1 MWPWPKF
8 PLELLG
14 ADDHWHL
21 SGPVCPLPDRDA
33 LDQVEHM
40 WRRGWKESM
49 KGPVKVFLQALQY
62 HNVNAVICDR
72 CKTNVHHLSLDT
84 CLGPAHLDRIWEQRE
99 QLQRRGVGYAQ
110 GRKEFWQ
117 WVQLR
122 VGAEL
127 GLNHLDGAIAAR
139 RSSGGSS
146 SCGLRQSTGPSPYS
160 GHAPAAHVDAKDHLA
175 VLHQQPAAVAG
186 ASAWASSVTR
196 VTVALEEDV
205 RVFVNDISQNMLDEF
220 RRKQMSLEL
229 CVDVC
234 RAEMRRSQPPIL
246 RHAAGSSLDQC
257 ALLAARGGP
266 RRGWFPNC
274 CVKKETRVIRIAEA
288 FNGGDYGHDYLSLE
302 AGDKVCPLE
311 HRDADDSWA
320 FGVQVL
326 QGAGSENVQGW
337 YPKAFGVPDTE
348 GALEVVYAFD
358 GGMHGQEY
366 LVLAPG
372 VRIMPVH
379 HRGADE
385 HWSYGELLG
394 SSSRLDDRLRAAKV
408 TVSGG

>member
-1 MWPWPKF
+1 MWPWPKY
-8 PLELLG
+8 PLEHLG
-14 ADDHWHL
+14 ADDHWQL
-21 SGPVCPLPDRDA
+21 SDLVCRPPDGDA

-40 WRRGWKESM
+40 TRRGWKCNM
-49 KGPVKVFLQALQY
+49 AGPVDMFLRALQ
-62 HNVNAVICDR
+62 HHDVKDVFCDR
-72 CKTNVHHLSLDT
+72 CTKWHHLSSHT
-84 CLGPAHLDRIWEQRE
+84 CGGKAHLDRIWEQRE
-99 QLQRRGVGYAQ
+99 QLRSRGVGYAQ
-110 GRKEFWQ
+110 GRAEFWQ

-122 VGAEL
+122 GGAEL

-139 RSSGGSS
+139 MSSARSS
-146 SCGLRQSTGPSPYS
+146 SCGLRQYTAIPPYS
-160 GHAPAAHVDAKDHLA
+160 GHASAADVDARGHLA
-175 VLHQQPAAVAG
+175 VLHQQPATSVAPS
-186 ASAWASSVTR
+186 ASAYSVTQAR
-196 VTVALEEDV
+196 VGSEDDV
-205 RVFVNDISQNMLDEF
+205 RALVEGISQHIREEF
-220 RRKQMSLEL
+220 RRGQSSLEL

-234 RAEMRRSQPPIL
+234 TVEMRRSQPPIL

-337 YPKAFGVPDTE
+337 YPRAFGVPDTE

-394 SSSRLDDRLRAAKV
+394 SSSRLDDRLRAAQV

>member
-1 MWPWPKF
+1 M
-8 PLELLG
+8 
-14 ADDHWHL
+14 
-21 SGPVCPLPDRDA
+21 
-33 LDQVEHM
+33 
-40 WRRGWKESM
+40 
-49 KGPVKVFLQALQY
+49 
-62 HNVNAVICDR
+62 
-72 CKTNVHHLSLDT
+72 
-84 CLGPAHLDRIWEQRE
+84 
-99 QLQRRGVGYAQ
+99 
-110 GRKEFWQ
+110 
-117 WVQLR
+117 
-122 VGAEL
+122 
-127 GLNHLDGAIAAR
+127 
-139 RSSGGSS
+139 
-146 SCGLRQSTGPSPYS
+146 
-160 GHAPAAHVDAKDHLA
+160 DAKDHLA
-175 VLHQQPAAVAG
+175 VLHQQPAALAG
-186 ASAWASSVTR
+186 TSASASSVTR
-196 VTVALEEDV
+196 VTVASEDDV
-205 RVFVNDISQNMLDEF
+205 RVLVNDISQNMLDEF
-220 RRKQMSLEL
+220 CRGQLSLEL

-234 RAEMRRSQPPIL
+234 RVETRRIQPPTV
-246 RHAAGSSLDQC
+246 SSLDQC

-266 RRGWFPNC
+266 CRGWFPNC
-274 CVKKETRVIRIAEA
+274 CVKKETPVIRIAEA

-337 YPKAFGVPDTE
+337 YPRAFGVPDTE

-358 GGMHGQEY
+358 GGKYGQEY

-394 SSSRLDDRLRAAKV
+394 SSSRLDDRLRAAQV

>member
-1 MWPWPKF
+1 M
-8 PLELLG
+8 
-14 ADDHWHL
+14 
-21 SGPVCPLPDRDA
+21 
-33 LDQVEHM
+33 
-40 WRRGWKESM
+40 
-49 KGPVKVFLQALQY
+49 
-62 HNVNAVICDR
+62 
-72 CKTNVHHLSLDT
+72 
-84 CLGPAHLDRIWEQRE
+84 
-99 QLQRRGVGYAQ
+99 
-110 GRKEFWQ
+110 
-117 WVQLR
+117 QLR

-127 GLNHLDGAIAAR
+127 GLNHLDGAIATR

-196 VTVALEEDV
+196 VTVASEEDV

-220 RRKQMSLEL
+220 RQKQMSLEL

-234 RAEMRRSQPPIL
+234 RVETRRSQPPIL
-246 RHAAGSSLDQC
+246 THAAVSSLDQC

-266 RRGWFPNC
+266 CRGWFPNC
-274 CVKKETRVIRIAEA
+274 CVKKETPVIRIAEA

-337 YPKAFGVPDTE
+337 YPRAFGVPDTE
-348 GALEVVYAFD
+348 GALEVVCAFD
-358 GGMHGQEY
+358 GGTYGQEY
-366 LVLAPG
+366 LVLAKG
-372 VRIMPVH
+372 VRIMPVD
-379 HRGADE
+379 HREADDY
-385 HWSYGELLG
+385 WSYGELLEG
-394 SSSRLDDRLRAAKV
+394 AGGRTTSRASRWPPPRPLP
-408 TVSGG
+408 G

>member
-1 MWPWPKF
+1 M
-8 PLELLG
+8 E
-14 ADDHWHL
+14 
-21 SGPVCPLPDRDA
+21 GPVN
-33 LDQVEHM
+33 M
-40 WRRGWKESM
+40 
-49 KGPVKVFLQALQY
+49 FLRALQHHDVKDVY
-62 HNVNAVICDR
+62 CDR
-72 CKTNVHHLSLDT
+72 CTNWHHLSSHT
-84 CLGPAHLDRIWEQRE
+84 CGGPAHLDRIWDQRE
-99 QLQRRGVGYAQ
+99 QLRHRGFGYAQ
-110 GRKEFWQ
+110 GREEFWQ

-122 VGAEL
+122 GGAEL

-139 RSSGGSS
+139 KSSAGSS
-146 SCGLRQSTGPSPYS
+146 TCGLRQSTGPSPYS

-175 VLHQQPAAVAG
+175 VLHQQPAALAG
-186 ASAWASSVTR
+186 ASASASSVTR
-196 VTVALEEDV
+196 VTVASEEDV

-234 RAEMRRSQPPIL
+234 RVETRRIQPPTV
-246 RHAAGSSLDQC
+246 SSLDQC

-266 RRGWFPNC
+266 CRGWFPNC
-274 CVKKETRVIRIAEA
+274 CVKKETPVIRIVEE
-288 FNGGDYGHDYLSLE
+288 FHGGDYGHDYLSLE

-337 YPKAFGVPDTE
+337 YPRAFGVPDTE
-348 GALEVVYAFD
+348 DALEVVDAFD
-358 GGMHGQEY
+358 GGKYGQEY
-366 LVLAPG
+366 LVLALG
-372 VRIMPVH
+372 VRILPVH

-394 SSSRLDDRLRAAKV
+394 SSSRLDDRLRAAQV

>member
-1 MWPWPKF
+1 M
-8 PLELLG
+8 
-14 ADDHWHL
+14 
-21 SGPVCPLPDRDA
+21 
-33 LDQVEHM
+33 
-40 WRRGWKESM
+40 
-49 KGPVKVFLQALQY
+49 
-62 HNVNAVICDR
+62 
-72 CKTNVHHLSLDT
+72 
-84 CLGPAHLDRIWEQRE
+84 
-99 QLQRRGVGYAQ
+99 
-110 GRKEFWQ
+110 
-117 WVQLR
+117 
-122 VGAEL
+122 
-127 GLNHLDGAIAAR
+127 
-139 RSSGGSS
+139 
-146 SCGLRQSTGPSPYS
+146 
-160 GHAPAAHVDAKDHLA
+160 
-175 VLHQQPAAVAG
+175 
-186 ASAWASSVTR
+186 
-196 VTVALEEDV
+196 
-205 RVFVNDISQNMLDEF
+205 
-220 RRKQMSLEL
+220 EL

-234 RAEMRRSQPPIL
+234 PVETRRGQPPIL
-246 RHAAGSSLDQC
+246 TYAAVSPLDPC
-257 ALLAARGGP
+257 ALPAARGGP

-274 CVKKETRVIRIAEA
+274 CVKKETPVIRIAEA

-337 YPKAFGVPDTE
+337 YPRAFGVPDTE

-358 GGMHGQEY
+358 GGKYGQEY

>member
-1 MWPWPKF
+1 
-8 PLELLG
+8 
-14 ADDHWHL
+14 
-21 SGPVCPLPDRDA
+21 
-33 LDQVEHM
+33 
-40 WRRGWKESM
+40 M
-49 KGPVKVFLQALQY
+49 KGPVKEFLQALQY

-72 CKTNVHHLSLDT
+72 CKNWHHLSLDT

-146 SCGLRQSTGPSPYS
+146 SCGLRESTGPCPYS

-175 VLHQQPAAVAG
+175 VLHQQPAALAG
-186 ASAWASSVTR
+186 ASALASSVTR
-196 VTVALEEDV
+196 VTVASEEDV

-220 RRKQMSLEL
+220 RQKQMSLEL

-246 RHAAGSSLDQC
+246 THAAVSSLDQC

-274 CVKKETRVIRIAEA
+274 
-288 FNGGDYGHDYLSLE
+288 
-302 AGDKVCPLE
+302 
-311 HRDADDSWA
+311 
-320 FGVQVL
+320 
-326 QGAGSENVQGW
+326 
-337 YPKAFGVPDTE
+337 
-348 GALEVVYAFD
+348 
-358 GGMHGQEY
+358 
-366 LVLAPG
+366 
-372 VRIMPVH
+372 
-379 HRGADE
+379 
-385 HWSYGELLG
+385 
-394 SSSRLDDRLRAAKV
+394 
-408 TVSGG
+408 